1 MAAVEIDS
9 FVTKFKHLCSLG
21 IVASLNF
28 ESNDGEMTVSLN
40 AKLGN
45 LSNPM
50 QFNYPVRRRSPAYER
65 RQARRKASW
74 PIKSE
79 AEEASMEKASN
90 LLNVTEKPVNDV
102 SENASDKVAEKVAL
116 TELSV
121 ENKIVSEENAKQT
134 FVCDKCDFETSSS
147 IRLKVHSK
155 CLHSETTTSQLAKML
170 KEKYESTEHY
180 WKTGRLGI
188 SYQSYVEALSVIDA
202 CLPRYEQVVERDLL
216 LEARK
221 KQFGIEYSTYPPW
234 CKT

>member
-1 MAAVEIDS
+1 MV
-9 FVTKFKHLCSLG
+9 KR
-21 IVASLNF
+21 
-28 ESNDGEMTVSLN
+28 TVSLN

-65 RQARRKASW
+65 RQARRQASW

-79 AEEASMEKASN
+79 AEEASKEKASN
-90 LLNVTEKPVNDV
+90 LSTMAEKPVNNV
-102 SENASDKVAEKVAL
+102 SENACDKVAEEVAL
-116 TELSV
+116 TE
-121 ENKIVSEENAKQT
+121 NKVVSEENAEQT
-134 FVCDKCDFETSSS
+134 FVCDKCDLETSSP

-155 CLHSETTTSQLAKML
+155 CIHSETTTGQLAKML
-170 KEKYESTEHY
+170 KEKYENTEHY

-188 SYQSYVEALSVIDA
+188 SYQSYVEALSVIEA
-202 CLPRYEQVVERDLL
+202 CLPRYEQVVEKDLL

-234 CKT
+234 CT